1 MSDKLHDLLRELQWL
16 IPAVITLYGVIDGVL
31 GLGYIGK
38 VETIGAAIVA
48 FIGVIVQH
56 DSKTY
61 FDTKDIVDKVVEDH
75 DPESEEL

>member
-38 VETIGAAIVA
+38 VETIGAAVVA
-48 FIGVIVQH
+48 GVVMI
-56 DSKTY
+56 
-61 FDTKDIVDKVVEDH
+61 
-75 DPESEEL
+75 